1 MMKKNSLNT
10 IRKFKF
16 NRKRNKKYSLDE
28 TLNLST
34 KAVTIIPFL
43 LICFGSAQL
52 FTFSISHGISF
63 TDLLK
68 VSMLMSFGAMYLVMI
83 ISLILIASSVTLLNH
98 SLNKVV
104 NKELIGKSKFDF
116 LKLHPKISLS
126 LISLMLGSWPFV
138 FLIYPDSKNLW
149 VNFLYYLSS
158 LAVMLVFYHNCLTT
172 SFIGSSHLP
181 KNNLISRI
189 KVAAL
194 ALIPL
199 FSMYA
204 VLFFYLTFDVLIK
217 KNSISDY
224 MGIIYLS
231 LVLTIV
237 NFLSLYLPTIEKR
250 KEAIPTTTFMLTSMS
265 FLFLLMPGEISDYP
279 VNKLIRSVGLGLEH
293 RCYLKKEIDKTSIP
307 KGLKREEGNIIELS
321 VVINIDNIYYLS
333 NLDDDDFKSSIRFV
347 AADLTRVGCPR
358 DLTPLGANQI

>member
-1 MMKKNSLNT
+1 MKKNSLNI
-10 IRKFKF
+10 IRKYKF
-16 NRKRNKKYSLDE
+16 NKKRNKKYSLDE

-34 KAVTIIPFL
+34 KAVTVIPFL

-52 FTFSISHGISF
+52 FTFSIAHGISF

-83 ISLILIASSVTLLNH
+83 ITLILIASSVTLLNH

-116 LKLHPKISLS
+116 LKAHPKISLS
-126 LISLMLGSWPFV
+126 LVSLMLGSWPFV
-138 FLIYPDSKNLW
+138 FLIYSDSKNLW
-149 VNFLYYLSS
+149 VNFLCYLLS
-158 LAVMLVFYHNCLTT
+158 LAIILVFYHNCLTT
-172 SFIGSSHLP
+172 SFIGGSNSP
-181 KNNLISRI
+181 KNKIISRT

-194 ALIPL
+194 VLIPL

-217 KNSISDY
+217 KNNTSDY

-237 NFLSLYLPTIEKR
+237 NFLSLYIPTIEKR
-250 KEAIPTTTFMLTSMS
+250 KEEIPTTTLMLTSIS
-265 FLFLLMPGEISDYP
+265 FLFLLLPGEISNYP
-279 VNKLIRSVGLGLEH
+279 VNKLVRSVGLGLEH

-307 KGLKREEGNIIELS
+307 KVLKREEGNIVELS

-333 NLDDDDFKSSIRFV
+333 YLDDDDFKSSIRFV
-347 AADLTRVGCPR
+347 AADLTRVGCPDKR
-358 DLTPLGANQI
+358 VPMAQNQM